1 MAACEWRGPGS
12 QVLLLPWLFLFPV
25 RFKLSPSP
33 SQRTSIPRTHEHSG
47 RKPRGK
53 KRKYEGESGSS
64 PAYKM
69 SSRSMERGA
78 VSVEEIDVDGKF
90 VRLKNNSEKVSLYG
104 L

>member
-1 MAACEWRGPGS
+1 MLSW
-12 QVLLLPWLFLFPV
+12 WFLFPV

-33 SQRTSIPRTHEHSG
+33 SQRTSIPRTHEHSS

-78 VSVEEIDVDGKF
+78 VSVAEIDVDGKY